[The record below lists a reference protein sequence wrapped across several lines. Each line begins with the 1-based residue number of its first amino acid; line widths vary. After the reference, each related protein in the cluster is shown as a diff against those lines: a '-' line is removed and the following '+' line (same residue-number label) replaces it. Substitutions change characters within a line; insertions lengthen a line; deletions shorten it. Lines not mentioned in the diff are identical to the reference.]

1 MRKAYLLG
9 LMILVLTSCNTR
21 QGINVQMRGNGSVA
35 LEFET
40 AAKFLLLPM
49 EDRGKEQKV
58 EVLADGEHFNT
69 FVIRPALNQIDYWVP
84 LDLSSINQKAVTM
97 LLDGFQGYDLF
108 LDNVKLADTFD
119 YKYDEPY
126 RPVFHFTPPYGW
138 MNDPNGMV
146 YYDGVYHL
154 AYQFNP
160 LGTRWQNMSWGH
172 ATSTD
177 LVTWEHQPVALYPD
191 TLGAI
196 FSGSTVMDMHNTTGL
211 QSGAEKALLSYFTN
225 AGPKG
230 QVQSLAYSNDK
241 GKTWTKYEN
250 NPILTHFDN
259 DPDFRDPKV
268 FWHAKTERWVM
279 VIARSLEKEME
290 IYSSENGIEWQFESS
305 FGKGHGAQ
313 NGIWECPDLFEMPV
327 EDESGQSKWV
337 LICNLNPGGPSGGSA
352 AQYFIGD
359 FDGRVFTN
367 HAVPSEIK
375 WMDWGKDHY
384 ATVTWSDVPE
394 SDGRRLAIG
403 WMSNW
408 EYANDVP
415 TKNFRSAMTVTRE
428 LKLVT
433 KGKDL
438 VLASY
443 PVEELKKLRAEEI
456 YLENIVVENEYV
468 VDSFLDQNEGAYE
481 LTLTLDASDSDVA
494 GLTLFNTSGE
504 GVDISISLSKGE
516 LYMDRTNSGL
526 TDFNDRFKAVT
537 FAPVEK
543 KEKYELRILVD
554 KASIE
559 IFEGKGS
566 TVMTNIVFPTEPYNR
581 LKFYTK
587 GGNTIVQDLKIYRL
601 N

>member
-1 MRKAYLLG
+1 
-9 LMILVLTSCNTR
+9 
-21 QGINVQMRGNGSVA
+21 
-35 LEFET
+35 
-40 AAKFLLLPM
+40 
-49 EDRGKEQKV
+49 
-58 EVLADGEHFNT
+58 
-69 FVIRPALNQIDYWVP
+69 
-84 LDLSSINQKAVTM
+84 
-97 LLDGFQGYDLF
+97 
-108 LDNVKLADTFD
+108 
-119 YKYDEPY
+119 
-126 RPVFHFTPPYGW
+126 

-172 ATSTD
+172 ATSKD

-196 FSGSTVMDMHNTTGL
+196 FSGSAVVDIHNTTGL
-211 QSGAEKALLSYFTN
+211 QSGEEKTLLAYFTH
-225 AGPKG
+225 AGPNG

-241 GKTWTKYEN
+241 GKTWTKYAN
-250 NPILTHFDN
+250 NPILTHFEN

-268 FWHAKTERWVM
+268 FWHAETERWVM
-279 VIARSLEKEME
+279 VIARSLKKEIE
-290 IYSSENGIEWQFESS
+290 IYSSENGIDWQFESS
-305 FGKGHGAQ
+305 FGQGQGAQ
-313 NGIWECPDLFEMPV
+313 GGIWECPDLFKMAV
-327 EDESGQSKWV
+327 EGEAGESRWV

-367 HAVPSEIK
+367 HAKPSDIK

-415 TKNFRSAMTVTRE
+415 TKNFRSAMTVARE

-433 KGKDL
+433 KGEEL

-443 PVEELKKLRAEEI
+443 PVEELEKLRVEEVVFDN
-456 YLENIVVENEYV
+456 LVVENEQV
-468 VDSFLDQNEGAYE
+468 VDSFLGQNNGAYE
-481 LTLTLDASDSDVA
+481 LTMMLDASDADVA
-494 GLTLFNTSGE
+494 GLTLFNSKGE
-504 GVDISISLSKGE
+504 SIDISISLSKGE
-516 LYMDRTNSGL
+516 MYMDRSNSGL

-554 KASIE
+554 KASVE

-566 TVMTNIVFPTEPYNR
+566 TVMTNVVFPTEPYNR

-587 GGNTIVQDLKIYRL
+587 GGATLVQDLKIYRL

>member
-1 MRKAYLLG
+1 MRRYYLLG
-9 LMILVLTSCNTR
+9 AIALFLAACGMRKDIVVEEKEDGSAVLA
-21 QGINVQMRGNGSVA
+21 IK
-35 LEFET
+35 
-40 AAKFLLLPM
+40 AAKNYLLLPM
-49 EDRGKEQKV
+49 EDTAPEKPMEV
-58 EVLADGEHFNT
+58 EVDHEQFNT
-69 FVIRPALNQIDYWVP
+69 FVIRPALNRIDYWVP
-84 LDLSSINQKAVTM
+84 LDLSGIHQKAVTVF
-97 LLDGFQGYDLF
+97 LKEFQGYELF
-108 LDNVKLADTFD
+108 LDNVKLADSFD
-119 YKYDEPY
+119 YEYDEPH
-126 RPVFHFTPPYGW
+126 RPAFHFSPPYGW

-172 ATSTD
+172 ATSKD

-196 FSGSTVMDMHNTTGL
+196 FSGSAVVDIHNTTGL
-211 QSGAEKALLSYFTN
+211 QSGEEKTLLAYFTH
-225 AGPKG
+225 AGPNG

-241 GKTWTKYEN
+241 GKTWVKYAN
-250 NPILTHFDN
+250 NPILTHFEN

-268 FWHAKTERWVM
+268 FWHAETERWVM
-279 VIARSLEKEME
+279 VIARSLKKEME
-290 IYSSENGIEWQFESS
+290 IYSSENGIDWQFESS
-305 FGKGHGAQ
+305 FGQGQGAQ
-313 NGIWECPDLFEMPV
+313 GGIWECPDLFEMAV
-327 EDESGQSKWV
+327 EGEAGESRWV

-367 HAVPSEIK
+367 HAEPSDIK

-415 TKNFRSAMTVTRE
+415 TKNFRSAMTVARE

-433 KGKDL
+433 KGEEL

-443 PVEELKKLRAEEI
+443 PVEELEKLRVEEVVFDN
-456 YLENIVVENEYV
+456 LVVENEQV
-468 VDSFLDQNEGAYE
+468 VDSFLGQNNGAYE
-481 LTLTLDASDSDVA
+481 LTMMLDASDSDVA
-494 GLTLFNTSGE
+494 GLTLFNSKGE
-504 GVDISISLSKGE
+504 SIDISINLSKGE
-516 LYMDRTNSGL
+516 MYMDRSNSGL

-554 KASIE
+554 KASVE
-559 IFEGKGS
+559 IFEGKGT
-566 TVMTNIVFPTEPYNR
+566 TVMTNVVFPTEPYNR

-587 GGNTIVQDLKIYRL
+587 GGSTLVQDLKIYRL